1 MDLYILIAFYLLLFL
16 ISFVVHNKELTNPTF
31 IFFMMFIIM
40 FSVAYQYK
48 NIWWPNSFLNI
59 KTIFVVLLGGISFFC
74 GSVFGEKNFFGIKKI
89 KIKGVN
95 FNKNGVIL
103 PYKYIIWIGFQ
114 MVLIILCIRY
124 VMSFGGSDLTTSL
137 GQFRNSSVA
146 EGAKLPGL
154 LSFMISISFVGGMF
168 FSYLLAIILVNKTKK
183 NIIYILINF
192 LLSILISLLGG
203 NKGGSITLIVSFIC
217 FMLMVN
223 SNLTGWKK
231 NIPLKYLIPLLLL
244 VIIIISQFKNLAEI
258 LGQSQV
264 KNINTI
270 EYLVLYIGSQIKNLD
285 LYFSTDFSRSVIFG
299 QETFKSFIQ
308 LFSKIFGISE
318 WASYKLYV
326 PMRYAG
332 GMALGNVYTMYYGL
346 FRDFG
351 WIGIVIMSYLLG
363 FISQIFYKN
372 AKESLK
378 NNECSISLI
387 LFGYIYY
394 AIAFS
399 FFSNIFYE
407 QIISV
412 SMIKYIVCAFIVR
425 FFFFGGRYAE
435 KK

>member
-1 MDLYILIAFYLLLFL
+1 MDLYILIGFYLLLFL
-16 ISFVVHNKELTNPTF
+16 ISFFVHNKELTNPTF
-31 IFFMMFIIM
+31 IFFVMFIIM

-48 NIWWPNSFLNI
+48 NVWWPNSFLNI
-59 KTIFVVLLGGISFFC
+59 KTTFVVLLGGISFFF
-74 GSVFGEKNFFGIKKI
+74 GSLFGEKKQFRIKKI
-89 KIKGVN
+89 KFKGVN
-95 FNKNGVIL
+95 FYKNRVIL
-103 PYKYIIWIGFQ
+103 SYKYIIWIGFQ
-114 MVLIILCIRY
+114 MILIILCIRY
-124 VMSFGGSDLTTSL
+124 VMSFGGSDLTDSL

-146 EGAKLPGL
+146 EGAKLPGI

-168 FSYLLAIILVNKTKK
+168 FSYLLAVVVVNKTKK
-183 NIIYILINF
+183 DILYVLINF

-203 NKGGSITLIVSFIC
+203 NKGGAITLVVSLIC
-217 FMLMVN
+217 FILMVN

-231 NIPLKYLIPLLLL
+231 NISIKYLFSLLLL
-244 VIIIISQFKNLAEI
+244 VVFIISQFKNLAEI

-264 KNINTI
+264 KDINTI
-270 EYLVLYIGSQIKNLD
+270 DYLVLYIGSQIKNLD

-318 WASYKLYV
+318 WVSYKLYV

-351 WIGIVIMSYLLG
+351 WMGIVIMSYLSG
-363 FISQIFYKN
+363 FISQIFYKS
-372 AKESLK
+372 AKDSLK
-378 NNECSISLI
+378 NNECTISLI

-425 FFFFGGRYAE
+425 FFFFGGRYE
-435 KK
+435 RRK